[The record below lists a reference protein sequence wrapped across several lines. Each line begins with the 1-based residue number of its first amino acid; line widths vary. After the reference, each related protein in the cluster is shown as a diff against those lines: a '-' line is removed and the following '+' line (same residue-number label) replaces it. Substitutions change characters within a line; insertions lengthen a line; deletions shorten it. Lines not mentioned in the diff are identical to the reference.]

1 MTENSEAPIKAP
13 DNRRNIWIRAIFM
26 LLMVLAFHV
35 CTTVLFFVVIIQF
48 LMMLL
53 NDTPNVR
60 LVSFGRSMG
69 SYLRQVVDYLTFAT
83 EEMPFPFSE
92 WPAGE

>member
-1 MTENSEAPIKAP
+1 MTEDADAPGNKC
-13 DNRRNIWIRAIFM
+13 NIWIRGLFM
-26 LLMVLAFHV
+26 LLMGLAFHV
-35 CTTVLFFVVIIQF
+35 CVTVLCFVTVIQF
-48 LMMLL
+48 VMMLL
-53 NDTPNVR
+53 NDAPNIR

-69 SYLRQVVDYLTFAT
+69 SYLRQIVNFLAFAT

>member
-1 MTENSEAPIKAP
+1 MAENINARGSK
-13 DNRRNIWIRAIFM
+13 RNMLIRALFM
-26 LLMVLAFHV
+26 LLMGIAFQV
-35 CTTVLFFVVIIQF
+35 SGTVLCIVTVIQF
-48 LMMLL
+48 ILTLL
-53 NDTPNVR
+53 NDTPNIR

-69 SYLRQVVDYLTFAT
+69 NYLRKIVNFLTFAT

>member
-1 MTENSEAPIKAP
+1 MTENTDAPVNK
-13 DNRRNIWIRAIFM
+13 RNIWIRGLFM
-26 LLMVLAFHV
+26 LLMGLAFQV
-35 CTTVLFFVVIIQF
+35 CETVLCIVTIIQF
-48 LMMLL
+48 VMTLL
-53 NDTPNVR
+53 NDTPNAR

-69 SYLRQVVDYLTFAT
+69 IYLRQIVNFLTFAT

>member
-1 MTENSEAPIKAP
+1 MIKKITKKSIMTRYFFI
-13 DNRRNIWIRAIFM
+13 M
-26 LLMVLAFHV
+26 LLMGIAFQV
-35 CTTVLFFVVIIQF
+35 SGTVLCIVTVIQF
-48 LMMLL
+48 VLTLL
-53 NDTPNVR
+53 NDTPNIR

-69 SYLRQVVDYLTFAT
+69 NYLRQIVNFLTFAT